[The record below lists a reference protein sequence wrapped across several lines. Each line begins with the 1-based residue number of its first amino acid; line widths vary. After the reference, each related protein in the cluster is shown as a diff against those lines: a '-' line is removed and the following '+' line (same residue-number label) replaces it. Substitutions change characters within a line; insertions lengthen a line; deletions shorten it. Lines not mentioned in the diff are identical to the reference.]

1 MTSAFSGLPYDPKVN
16 FKGPL
21 PALASVYT
29 PLGKVEYRLLQVSG
43 FDHYGILRCTLHNM
57 PFEMDT
63 TPSYT
68 AISYT
73 WDEAER
79 IWYGEYNM
87 SEKPVRINGT
97 AVSVRNK
104 VANILCLAQ
113 QVRMLSDAYI
123 NFLRI

>member
-1 MTSAFSGLPYDPKVN
+1 MNPAFSGLPYDPKVN

-29 PLGKVEYRLLQVSG
+29 PLGKDEYRLLQVSG
-43 FDHYGILRCTLHNM
+43 FDHYSILRCTLRNT
-57 PFEMDT
+57 PFEVDT

-73 WDEAER
+73 WNETER
-79 IWYGEYNM
+79 IWYGEYDT

-97 AVSVRNK
+97 AVWVRNK

-113 QVRMLSDAYI
+113 QVCMGSCPSL
-123 NFLRI
+123 